1 MQRRERKSNKQKEAV
16 FLIKKQTNKTKQKH
30 NSLKKKMK
38 KEKRKGKEKKKRK
51 RKKECK
57 ITDLYMLDFSS

>member
-1 MQRRERKSNKQKEAV
+1 
-16 FLIKKQTNKTKQKH
+16 
-30 NSLKKKMK
+30 MK